1 MTHPPEGTFIKL
13 FFVTRGHFVRKFNRC
28 QSATGKQLME
38 NAIMNLNDMPIT
50 MDEPQQPAH
59 AVHHTLIDALLSQ
72 FTAHIDML
80 VETKFH
86 AMLANR
92 NALKLMDEELH
103 KRIETM
109 IENRMI
115 DHEGTLEHLDEAN
128 VEQTA
133 ADTARATLA
142 EYARKQEG
150 WVTEDQVK
158 DIITEHVD
166 SELDS
171 IDWEE
176 KVKDVLREML

>member
-1 MTHPPEGTFIKL
+1 
-13 FFVTRGHFVRKFNRC
+13 
-28 QSATGKQLME
+28 ME

-72 FTAHIDML
+72 FTKHIDML
-80 VETKFH
+80 VETKFN

-92 NALKLMDEELH
+92 NALKLMDDAMEF
-103 KRIETM
+103 KMQQM
-109 IENRMI
+109 IEQAI
-115 DHEGTLEHLDEAN
+115 LDHEGSAEHWSRDALEEI
-128 VEQTA
+128 A
-133 ADTARATLA
+133 ADQARETLA
-142 EYARKQEG
+142 DYARKQEG

-158 DIITEHVD
+158 DIITQHVD
-166 SELDS
+166 EELDG

>member
-1 MTHPPEGTFIKL
+1 
-13 FFVTRGHFVRKFNRC
+13 
-28 QSATGKQLME
+28 
-38 NAIMNLNDMPIT
+38 MNLNDTPIT

-72 FTAHIDML
+72 FTMHIDML

-92 NALKLMDEELH
+92 NTLKFMDEEMH
-103 KRIETM
+103 KQIEV
-109 IENRMI
+109 MI
-115 DHEGTLEHLDEAN
+115 DAAITEHEGTHEHLDEAN

-133 ADTARATLA
+133 ADTARETLK

-158 DIITEHVD
+158 DIVIEQID
-166 SELDS
+166 EEIDG
-171 IDWEE
+171 IDWDER
-176 KVKDVLREML
+176 VKDALRNLL